1 MGMVKVS
8 IVTVCRNSQQ
18 VIAKTIESVL
28 NQSYGSIEYIIVDG
42 HSQDKT
48 LDIIRSY
55 ETVFLEKGY
64 DYRVISEDDEGIYD
78 AMNKGIR
85 LAHGELVGLINS
97 GDWYELQAVQR
108 VVETYE
114 NTPFDMFYADLRI
127 WRNGKAMIKR
137 ARLRRFV
144 TTRDWNHPTTFIR
157 RELYQL
163 YHYACIGIYDDWD
176 LVLQIRRAGYKVVV
190 LNEMLADFCFGG
202 VSNEKNIKA
211 AFARMCERYRIYR
224 KNGFSRLYLFE
235 CILMETVKHLAA

>member
-1 MGMVKVS
+1 MDMVKVS

-18 VIAKTIESVL
+18 VMAKTIESVL
-28 NQSYGSIEYIIVDG
+28 NQTYGYIEYIIVDG

-55 ETVFLEKGY
+55 KTAFLERGY
-64 DYRVISEDDEGIYD
+64 EYQIISEDDEGIYD

-85 LAHGELVGLINS
+85 LARGALVGLINS
-97 GDWYELQAVQR
+97 GDWYEPQAVQR

-127 WRNGKAMIKR
+127 WRNDKTMVKR

-190 LNEMLADFCFGG
+190 LNEVLADFCFGG

-235 CILMETVKHLAA
+235 CILMETVKYLAA